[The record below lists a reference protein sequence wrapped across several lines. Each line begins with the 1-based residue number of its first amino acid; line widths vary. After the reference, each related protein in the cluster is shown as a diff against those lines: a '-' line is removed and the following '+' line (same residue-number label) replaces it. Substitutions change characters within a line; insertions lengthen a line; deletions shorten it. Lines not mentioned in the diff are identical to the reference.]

1 MFKRVSG
8 TKDILPEEISAWQEI
23 EHISR
28 TVFSLYNYREIRP
41 PVIEDAGLFTR
52 SLGEFTEV
60 VQKQMFLIK
69 REDETYALRPEGT
82 APIVRAYIENS
93 LDKKNGFIKVY
104 YMGPMFRAER
114 PQKGRLRQFHHIGC
128 EVIGS
133 VDPDI
138 DVEVVSLA
146 NALLVSYGVGG
157 YVIKLNTLGCAQD
170 KKELT
175 NVLRQALQGKLQE
188 LCDDC
193 KDRFEHNILRVLD
206 CKNESCRKIVND
218 AGLGHR
224 HLCQECQAHFTK
236 VRQGLDSLGI
246 AYEVSPHLVRGLDY
260 YTRTVFEISHSGLGA
275 QDALAAGGRYDNL
288 VQELGGS
295 PASAIGFAFGV
306 ERVLLARGEVPAA
319 GSRDLVY
326 LIALGPQA
334 KAYGLTLL
342 AQLRQAG
349 IPSDTDYENKSLKGA
364 MRSANDLT
372 ARYAVIIGENE
383 LKNNTV
389 TLKDMQEGRQKEI
402 KSQDLIKELKA

>member
-8 TKDILPEEISAWQEI
+8 TKDILPEEISVWQEI

-41 PVIEDAGLFTR
+41 PLIEDAGLFTR

-69 REDETYALRPEGT
+69 REDQIYALRPEGT

-104 YMGPMFRAER
+104 YIGPMFRAER

-138 DVEVVSLA
+138 DVEVISLA
-146 NALLVSYGVGG
+146 NELLAAYGVGG
-157 YVIKLNTLGCAQD
+157 YAIKLNSLGCAQD

-175 NVLRQALQGKLQE
+175 HVLRQALQPKLQE

-193 KDRFEHNILRVLD
+193 KVRFEHNILRVLD
-206 CKNESCRKIVND
+206 CKNESCRKIVNSV
-218 AGLGHR
+218 GLGHR
-224 HLCQECQAHFTK
+224 HLCPECQAHFDK
-236 VRQGLDSLGI
+236 VKQGLDSLGV

-260 YTRTVFEISHSGLGA
+260 YTRTVFEVSHSGLGA
-275 QDALAAGGRYDNL
+275 QDALGAGGRYDDL

-306 ERVLLARGEVPAA
+306 ERLLLARGEVPAA
-319 GSRDLVY
+319 GSQDLVY
-326 LIALGPQA
+326 LIALGPEA

-342 AQLRQAG
+342 AQLRRAG

-364 MRSANDLT
+364 MRSANDLA

-389 TLKDMQEGRQKEI
+389 TLKDMREGRQKEI
-402 KSQDLIKELKA
+402 KSENLIKELKA